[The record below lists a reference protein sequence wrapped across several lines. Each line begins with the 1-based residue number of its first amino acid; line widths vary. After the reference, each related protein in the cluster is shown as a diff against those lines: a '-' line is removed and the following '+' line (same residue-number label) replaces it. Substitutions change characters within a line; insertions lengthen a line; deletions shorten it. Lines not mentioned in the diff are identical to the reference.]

1 MQAITTKY
9 LGPTDTKGSRIKV
22 SSYCGSKTYSYD
34 HSENCPHDA
43 AFESFMK
50 EVINELSTKSGV
62 TFKLAAKG
70 GLPDGKGVAYI
81 VK

>member
-62 TFKLAAKG
+62 TFLS
-70 GLPDGKGVAYI
+70 LI
-81 VK
+81 HI